1 MNARGAAP
9 GPVSNCARRGSERA
23 ITPPIPR
30 LAALLPLLL
39 CGACAQHK
47 PPPPPPPSVSV
58 IKVEPQTVALTKD
71 LVGRLAPF
79 LSANVTAR
87 VSGVLIRRDY
97 TEGADVKA
105 GQVLFEI
112 DPAYYQAQLNNA
124 LGVLGEDE
132 ATYENDKLNAD
143 RYHKLL
149 PVGSVSKQTVDNTD
163 ASLRIDAA
171 KIKADK
177 AQVESARI
185 NLNYTKVTSPI
196 SGVASQQQ
204 YTVGALVGAGTAD
217 AGGSG
222 TLLTTVNEIDPVY
235 VNFTMSAA
243 DLLTL
248 RNANENGN
256 VSLAQQDRTMV
267 QVLLPDGRLYGD
279 PGVLDFSDVNVNATT
294 GAVNLRAQAPNRRR
308 VLLPGMFVTLRVTL
322 GQQHDVFLIPQT
334 ALLRD
339 TVGAYALTVDANSK
353 VVRKDVTANDSS
365 GTSAIVTQG
374 LAAGDLVIVNN
385 LQAVRDGTQVKVATA
400 TAPAPAS
407 DGTAPAPSGNTSGG
421 NKPGDDAQ

>member
-1 MNARGAAP
+1 
-9 GPVSNCARRGSERA
+9 
-23 ITPPIPR
+23 
-30 LAALLPLLL
+30 
-39 CGACAQHK
+39 
-47 PPPPPPPSVSV
+47 
-58 IKVEPQTVALTKD
+58 
-71 LVGRLAPF
+71 
-79 LSANVTAR
+79 VTAR
-87 VSGVLIRRDY
+87 VSGVLIKRDY

-112 DPAYYQAQLNNA
+112 DPTYYQAQLNNA

-163 ASLRIDAA
+163 ASVRTDEA

-204 YTVGALVGAGTAD
+204 YTVGALVGGGTAD
-217 AGGSG
+217 AGGGG
-222 TLLTTVNEIDPVY
+222 TLLTTVNKIDPVY

-248 RNANENGN
+248 RNANEHGN
-256 VSLAQQDRTMV
+256 VSLAQQDRTTV
-267 QVLLPDGRLYGD
+267 QVLLPDGSLYGD

-308 VLLPGMFVTLRVTL
+308 VLLPGMFVTLRVIL
-322 GQQHDVFLIPQT
+322 GQQHDVFLIPQS

-353 VVRKDVTANDSS
+353 VARKDVTANDSS
-365 GTSAIVTQG
+365 GNSAIITQG
-374 LAAGDLVIVNN
+374 LAAGDMVIVSN
-385 LQAVRDGTQVKVATA
+385 LQAVRDGTQVKAATVAT
-400 TAPAPAS
+400 PAPAS
-407 DGTAPAPSGNTSGG
+407 NVTAPAPSGTTSGS
-421 NKPGDDAQ
+421 NKPGGAQ

>member
-1 MNARGAAP
+1 M
-9 GPVSNCARRGSERA
+9 
-23 ITPPIPR
+23 TPPIPR
-30 LAALLPLLL
+30 LAACFLILT
-39 CGACAQHK
+39 CTACAKHK
-47 PPPPPPPSVSV
+47 PPPPPPLPVNV
-58 IKVEPQTVALTKD
+58 IKVEPQTIELTKD
-71 LVGRLAPF
+71 LVGRLAPY

-87 VSGVLIRRDY
+87 VSGVLIKRDY

-124 LGVLGEDE
+124 LGVLGEDQ
-132 ATYENDKLNAD
+132 ATYENDKINAD

-163 ASLRIDAA
+163 AAVRTDEA

-204 YTVGALVGAGTAD
+204 YTVGALVGGGTAD
-217 AGGSG
+217 AGGGG
-222 TLLTTVNEIDPVY
+222 TLLTTVNKIDPIY

-248 RNANENGN
+248 RNANEHGN
-256 VSLAQQDRTMV
+256 VSLAQQDKTTV
-267 QVLLPDGRLYGD
+267 QVVLPDGSLYGD

-322 GQQHDVFLIPQT
+322 GQQHGVFLIPQSV
-334 ALLRD
+334 LLRD
-339 TVGAYALTVDANSK
+339 TVGAYVLTVDSNSK
-353 VVRKDVTANDSS
+353 VLRKDVTANDAAATVPSS
-365 GTSAIVTQG
+365 PWGWRRAIWSSSTICKPCETA
-374 LAAGDLVIVNN
+374 LRSRRRLLRLP
-385 LQAVRDGTQVKVATA
+385 LQHP
-400 TAPAPAS
+400 TAPHLHPPAPLRAATNPAS
-407 DGTAPAPSGNTSGG
+407 RSEELRCRNFSSTGQSS
-421 NKPGDDAQ
+421 PG

>member
-1 MNARGAAP
+1 
-9 GPVSNCARRGSERA
+9 
-23 ITPPIPR
+23 
-30 LAALLPLLL
+30 
-39 CGACAQHK
+39 
-47 PPPPPPPSVSV
+47 VSV
-58 IKVEPQTVALTKD
+58 IKVEPQTIALTKD

-87 VSGVLIRRDY
+87 VSGVLIKRDY
-97 TEGADVKA
+97 KEGADVKA

-163 ASLRIDAA
+163 ASVRTDEA

-204 YTVGALVGAGTAD
+204 YTVGALVGGSTAD
-217 AGGSG
+217 SGAGG
-222 TLLTTVNEIDPVY
+222 TLLTIVNKIDPIY

-248 RNANENGN
+248 RNANETGN
-256 VSLAQQDRTMV
+256 VSLAHQDTTTVR
-267 QVLLPDGRLYGD
+267 VLLPDGSLYGD

-294 GAVNLRAQAPNRRR
+294 GAVNLRARAPNRRR
-308 VLLPGMFVTLRVTL
+308 ILLPGMFVTLRVNL

-339 TVGAYALTVDANSK
+339 TVGAYLLTVDATSK
-353 VVRKDVTANDSS
+353 VMRKDVTANDSS
-365 GTSAIVTQG
+365 GGSAIVTQG

-400 TAPAPAS
+400 APPAPAS
-407 DGTAPAPSGNTSGG
+407 NGTAAAPSGTTSGST
-421 NKPGDDAQ
+421 KPGDAE

>member
-1 MNARGAAP
+1 MNARGAAQ
-9 GPVSNCARRGSERA
+9 GPVSGRTHRGTEHA
-23 ITPPIPR
+23 MTPSMPR
-30 LAALLPLLL
+30 LAAILLILL
-39 CGACAQHK
+39 CAACAKHK
-47 PPPPPPPSVSV
+47 PPPPPPPPVNV

-71 LVGRLAPF
+71 LVGRLAPY

-87 VSGVLIRRDY
+87 VSGVLMKRDY

-132 ATYENDKLNAD
+132 ATYENDKVNAD

-163 ASLRIDAA
+163 ASVRTDEA

-177 AQVESARI
+177 AQVELARI

-204 YTVGALVGAGTAD
+204 YTVGALVGGGTAD
-217 AGGSG
+217 AGGAG
-222 TLLTTVNEIDPVY
+222 TLLTTVNKIDPVY
-235 VNFTMSAA
+235 VNFTLSAA

-248 RNANENGN
+248 RNANEKGH
-256 VSLAQQDRTMV
+256 VSLAQQDKTTV
-267 QVLLPDGRLYGD
+267 QVLLPDGSLYGD

-322 GQQHDVFLIPQT
+322 GQQHDVFLIPQS

-339 TVGAYALTVDANSK
+339 TLGAYALTVGADSK

-365 GTSAIVTQG
+365 GSSAIVTQG

-385 LQAVRDGTQVKVATA
+385 LQAVRDGTQVKAATA
-400 TAPAPAS
+400 AAPAPDS
-407 DGTAPAPSGNTSGG
+407 KGTAPAPSGNTSGS
-421 NKPGDDAQ
+421 NKPGDAP

>member
-1 MNARGAAP
+1 MTRGAAH
-9 GPVSNCARRGSERA
+9 GPVSVRARRGA
-23 ITPPIPR
+23 DHAMTPAR
-30 LAALLPLLL
+30 LAALLPILL
-39 CGACAQHK
+39 CAAACAKQK
-47 PPPPPPPSVSV
+47 PPPPPPSPVNV

-71 LVGRLAPF
+71 LVGRLAPY

-87 VSGVLIRRDY
+87 VSGVLIKRDY
-97 TEGADVKA
+97 KEGADVKA

-112 DPAYYQAQLNNA
+112 DPAYYRAQLNNA
-124 LGVLGEDE
+124 VGVLGEDQ
-132 ATYENDKLNAD
+132 ATYENDKVNAD

-163 ASLRIDAA
+163 ASVRTDEA
-171 KIKADK
+171 KIKSDK

-204 YTVGALVGAGTAD
+204 YTVGALVGGGTAD
-217 AGGSG
+217 AGAGG
-222 TLLTTVNEIDPVY
+222 TLLTTVNKIDPVY

-248 RNANENGN
+248 RNANEHGN
-256 VSLAQQDRTMV
+256 VSLAQQDMTMV
-267 QVLLPDGRLYGD
+267 QVLLPDGSLYSD

-294 GAVNLRAQAPNRRR
+294 GAVNLRARAPNRRR

-322 GQQHDVFLIPQT
+322 GQQHDVFLIPQS

-339 TVGAYALTVDANSK
+339 TAGAYTLTVDANSK

-365 GTSAIVTQG
+365 GSSAIVTQG

-385 LQAVRDGTQVKVATA
+385 LQAVKDGTQVKATTA
-400 TAPAPAS
+400 AAPAPAS
-407 DGTAPAPSGNTSGG
+407 NGTAPAPSGTTSGG
-421 NKPGDDAQ
+421 NGPGGAQ

>member
-1 MNARGAAP
+1 MNARGAAQ
-9 GPVSNCARRGSERA
+9 GPVSVRGPR
-23 ITPPIPR
+23 IPR
-30 LAALLPLLL
+30 LAALLPILL
-39 CGACAQHK
+39 CAACAKHK
-47 PPPPPPPSVSV
+47 PPPPAPPPVSV

-71 LVGRLAPF
+71 LVGRLAPYM
-79 LSANVTAR
+79 SANVTAR
-87 VSGVLIRRDY
+87 VSGVLIKRVY

-132 ATYENDKLNAD
+132 ATYENDKVNAD

-149 PVGSVSKQTVDNTD
+149 PVGSVSKQTVDNAD
-163 ASLRIDAA
+163 ASVRTDEA

-204 YTVGALVGAGTAD
+204 YTVGALVGGGTAD
-217 AGGSG
+217 AGGGG
-222 TLLTTVNEIDPVY
+222 TLLTTVNKIDPVY

-248 RNANENGN
+248 RNADEKGK
-256 VSLAQQDRTMV
+256 VSLAQQDRTTV
-267 QVLLPDGRLYGD
+267 QVLLPDGSLYGD

-322 GQQHDVFLIPQT
+322 GQQHDVFLIPQS

-339 TVGAYALTVDANSK
+339 TVGAYVLTVDANSK
-353 VVRKDVTANDSS
+353 AVRKDVTANDSS
-365 GTSAIVTQG
+365 ASSAIVTQG
-374 LAAGDLVIVNN
+374 LAAGDMVIVNN
-385 LQAVRDGTQVKVATA
+385 LQAVRDGTQVKAATA
-400 TAPAPAS
+400 A
-407 DGTAPAPSGNTSGG
+407 APSGTTSGN
-421 NKPGDDAQ
+421 NKPGGAQ

>member
-1 MNARGAAP
+1 
-9 GPVSNCARRGSERA
+9 
-23 ITPPIPR
+23 
-30 LAALLPLLL
+30 
-39 CGACAQHK
+39 
-47 PPPPPPPSVSV
+47 VSV

>member
-1 MNARGAAP
+1 M
-9 GPVSNCARRGSERA
+9 
-23 ITPPIPR
+23 TPPIPR
-30 LAALLPLLL
+30 LAACLLIVL
-39 CGACAQHK
+39 CTACAKHK
-47 PPPPPPPSVSV
+47 PPPPPPPPVSV
-58 IKVEPQTVALTKD
+58 IKVEPQTIELTKN
-71 LVGRLAPF
+71 LVGRLAPY

-87 VSGVLIRRDY
+87 VSGVLVKRNY

-112 DPAYYQAQLNNA
+112 DPAYYQAQLDNA

-132 ATYENDKLNAD
+132 AAYENDKINAD

-163 ASLRIDAA
+163 ASVRTDEA

-204 YTVGALVGAGTAD
+204 YTVGALVGGGTAD
-217 AGGSG
+217 AGGGG
-222 TLLTTVNEIDPVY
+222 TLLTTVNKIDPIY

-248 RNANENGN
+248 RNANENGK
-256 VSLAQQDRTMV
+256 VSLAQQNRTTV
-267 QVLLPDGRLYGD
+267 QILLPDGSSYSD

-308 VLLPGMFVTLRVTL
+308 ILLPGMFVTLRVTL
-322 GQQHDVFLIPQT
+322 GQRHGVFLIPESV
-334 ALLRD
+334 LLRD
-339 TVGAYALTVDANSK
+339 TVGAYVLTVDSNSK
-353 VVRKDVTANDSS
+353 VLRKDVTANDAT
-365 GTSAIVTQG
+365 GNSAIVTQG

-407 DGTAPAPSGNTSGG
+407 KVTAPAPSGATSGS
-421 NKPGDDAQ
+421 NKPSDAQ

>member
-1 MNARGAAP
+1 M
-9 GPVSNCARRGSERA
+9 
-23 ITPPIPR
+23 IPPIPR
-30 LAALLPLLL
+30 LAACLLIVLTT
-39 CGACAQHK
+39 GCAKHK
-47 PPPPPPPSVSV
+47 PPPPPPLPVNV
-58 IKVEPQTVALTKD
+58 IEVEPQTIELTKD
-71 LVGRLAPF
+71 LVGRLAPY

-87 VSGVLIRRDY
+87 VSGVLIKRNY

-112 DPAYYQAQLNNA
+112 DPAYYQAQLDNA

-132 ATYENDKLNAD
+132 AAYENDRINAD

-163 ASLRIDAA
+163 ASVRTDEA

-204 YTVGALVGAGTAD
+204 YTVGALVGGGTAD
-217 AGGSG
+217 AGGGG
-222 TLLTTVNEIDPVY
+222 TLLTTVNKIDPVY

-256 VSLAQQDRTMV
+256 VSLAQQNRTTV
-267 QVLLPDGRLYGD
+267 QVLLPDGSLYGD

-322 GQQHDVFLIPQT
+322 GQQHDVFLIPQS

-339 TVGAYALTVDANSK
+339 TAGAYTLTVDANSK

-365 GTSAIVTQG
+365 GNSAIVTQG
-374 LAAGDLVIVNN
+374 LAAGDRVIVNN
-385 LQAVRDGTQVKVATA
+385 LQAVRDGTQVKAATVAA
-400 TAPAPAS
+400 PPPASNVPAPAS
-407 DGTAPAPSGNTSGG
+407 SGTTSGS
-421 NKPGDDAQ
+421 NKSRDAQ

>member
-1 MNARGAAP
+1 VN
-9 GPVSNCARRGSERA
+9 V
-23 ITPPIPR
+23 
-30 LAALLPLLL
+30 
-39 CGACAQHK
+39 
-47 PPPPPPPSVSV
+47 V
-58 IKVEPQTVALTKD
+58 KVEPQTVALTKD
-71 LVGRLAPF
+71 LVGRLAPY

-87 VSGVLIRRDY
+87 VSGVLIKRDY
-97 TEGADVKA
+97 KEGADVKA

-112 DPAYYQAQLNNA
+112 DPTYYQAQLNNA

-132 ATYENDKLNAD
+132 ATYENDKVNAD

-163 ASLRIDAA
+163 AAVRSDEA

-204 YTVGALVGAGTAD
+204 YTVGALVGGGTAD
-217 AGGSG
+217 AGGGG
-222 TLLTTVNEIDPVY
+222 TLLTTVNKIDPMY
-235 VNFTMSAA
+235 VNFTMSAT

-248 RNANENGN
+248 RNADENGK
-256 VSLAQQDRTMV
+256 VSLAQQDMTTV
-267 QVLLPDGRLYGD
+267 QVLLPDGRLYGE

-294 GAVNLRAQAPNRRR
+294 GAVNLRAQAPNRRHL
-308 VLLPGMFVTLRVTL
+308 LLPGMFVTLRVTL
-322 GQQHDVFLIPQT
+322 GQQRDVFLIPQS

-339 TVGAYALTVDANSK
+339 TVGAYVLTVDANNK
-353 VVRKDVTANDSS
+353 VARKDVTANDSS
-365 GTSAIVTQG
+365 GSSAIVTQG

-400 TAPAPAS
+400 AAPAPAPN
-407 DGTAPAPSGNTSGG
+407 GTAPAPSGTTSGSDKSS
-421 NKPGDDAQ
+421 NVQ

>member
-1 MNARGAAP
+1 MNARRAAQ
-9 GPVSNCARRGSERA
+9 GPVSVRTRRGTEHA
-23 ITPPIPR
+23 MIPPIPR
-30 LAALLPLLL
+30 LAALLLILL
-39 CGACAQHK
+39 CAACAKHK
-47 PPPPPPPSVSV
+47 PPPPPPPPVNV
-58 IKVEPQTVALTKD
+58 IKVEPQTIALTKD
-71 LVGRLAPF
+71 LVGRLAPY

-87 VSGVLIRRDY
+87 VSGVLIKRNY

-112 DPAYYQAQLNNA
+112 DPAFYQAQLNNA

-132 ATYENDKLNAD
+132 ATYANDKVNAD
-143 RYHKLL
+143 RFHKLL
-149 PVGSVSKQTVDNTD
+149 PVGSVSKQTVDNAD
-163 ASLRIDAA
+163 ASVRTDEA

-177 AQVESARI
+177 AQVELARI

-204 YTVGALVGAGTAD
+204 FTVGALVGGGTAD
-217 AGGSG
+217 AGGGG
-222 TLLTTVNEIDPVY
+222 TLLTTVNKIDPVY

-256 VSLAQQDRTMV
+256 VSLARQDKTTV
-267 QVLLPDGRLYGD
+267 QVLLPDGSLYGD

-308 VLLPGMFVTLRVTL
+308 VLLPGMFVTLRITL
-322 GQQHDVFLIPQT
+322 GQQHDVFLIPQS

-365 GTSAIVTQG
+365 GSSAIVTQG

-385 LQAVRDGTQVKVATA
+385 LQAVRDGTQVKAATA
-400 TAPAPAS
+400 AAAAPAS
-407 DGTAPAPSGNTSGG
+407 NGTAPAPSGNTSGS
-421 NKPGDDAQ
+421 NKPGDAQ